1 MPRII
6 LSINAGSSSVKVSVY
21 EANGN
26 SDTPNQLAEAQV
38 EGLTAPPSRLKYERG
53 GEKVKGEEPD
63 GINTQEDAF
72 RYILDYLTKD
82 NDLPQL
88 NQKEDIKFTCHRVVH
103 GGDYPKA
110 QIIDEDTYHHIETL
124 SDLAPL

>member
-26 SDTPNQLAEAQV
+26 SDTPTQLAEAQV
-38 EGLTAPPSRLKYERG
+38 EGLTAPPTRLKYERG
-53 GEKVKGEEPD
+53 DEEVKGKELD

-82 NDLPQL
+82 NGLSQL

-103 GGDYPKA
+103 GGDYPEA

>member
-21 EANGN
+21 EAKGN

-38 EGLTAPPSRLKYERG
+38 EGLTAPPTRLKYERG
-53 GEKVKGEEPD
+53 DEKIKGKELD
-63 GINTQEDAF
+63 GINTQEDSF

-82 NDLPQL
+82 SGLPQL

-103 GGDYPKA
+103 GGDYPEA

>member
-21 EANGN
+21 EAKGN

-38 EGLTAPPSRLKYERG
+38 EGLTAPPTRLKYERG
-53 GEKVKGEEPD
+53 DEEVKGKELD

-82 NDLPQL
+82 NGLPQL
-88 NQKEDIKFTCHRVVH
+88 NQKEDIRFTCHRVVH
-103 GGDYPKA
+103 GGDYPEA

>member
-21 EANGN
+21 ETNGN

-38 EGLTAPPSRLKYERG
+38 EGLTAPPTRLKYERG
-53 GEKVKGEEPD
+53 DEKVKGKELD
-63 GINTQEDAF
+63 SINTQEDAF

>member
-21 EANGN
+21 EAKGN
-26 SDTPNQLAEAQV
+26 PDTPNQLAEAQV
-38 EGLTAPPSRLKYERG
+38 EGLTAPPTGLKYERG
-53 GEKVKGEEPD
+53 DEKIKGKELD

-82 NDLPQL
+82 SGLPQL

-103 GGDYPKA
+103 GGDYPEA

>member
-26 SDTPNQLAEAQV
+26 SDTPSQVAEAQV
-38 EGLTAPPSRLKYERG
+38 EGLTAPPSILKYERG
-53 GEKVKGEEPD
+53 GEKVKGEELE

-82 NDLPQL
+82 NGLSQL

>member
-1 MPRII
+1 MPLII

-21 EANGN
+21 ETNGN
-26 SDTPNQLAEAQV
+26 SNTPNQLAEAQV
-38 EGLTAPPSRLKYERG
+38 EGLTAPPTRLKYERG
-53 GEKVKGEEPD
+53 DERVKGKELD

-103 GGDYPKA
+103 GGDYHKS
-110 QIIDEDTYHHIETL
+110 QIIDENTYHHIETL

>member
-21 EANGN
+21 EAKGN
-26 SDTPNQLAEAQV
+26 PDTPNQLAEAQV
-38 EGLTAPPSRLKYERG
+38 EGLTAPPTRLKYERG
-53 GEKVKGEEPD
+53 DEKIKGKELD

-82 NDLPQL
+82 SGLPQL
-88 NQKEDIKFTCHRVVH
+88 NQKEDIKFMCHRVVH
-103 GGDYPKA
+103 GGDYPEA

>member
-21 EANGN
+21 EAKGN
-26 SDTPNQLAEAQV
+26 PDTPNQLAEAQV
-38 EGLTAPPSRLKYERG
+38 EGLTAPPTRFKYERG
-53 GEKVKGEEPD
+53 DEKIKGRELD

-82 NDLPQL
+82 SGLPQL

-103 GGDYPKA
+103 GGDYPEA

>member
-26 SDTPNQLAEAQV
+26 SDTPSQVAEAQV

-53 GEKVKGEEPD
+53 DEKVKGEELD

>member
-38 EGLTAPPSRLKYERG
+38 EGLTAPPSILKYERG
-53 GEKVKGEEPD
+53 GEKVKGEGLE

-82 NDLPQL
+82 NGLSQL

>member
-1 MPRII
+1 MPQII

-38 EGLTAPPSRLKYERG
+38 EGLTAPPTRLKYERG
-53 GEKVKGEEPD
+53 DEKVKGKELD

-72 RYILDYLTKD
+72 RYVLDYLTKD

>member
-53 GEKVKGEEPD
+53 GEKVKGEELD

-72 RYILDYLTKD
+72 RYILDNLTKD

>member
-26 SDTPNQLAEAQV
+26 SDTPTQLAEAQV
-38 EGLTAPPSRLKYERG
+38 EGLTAPPSILKYERG
-53 GEKVKGEEPD
+53 GEKVKGEELE

>member
-38 EGLTAPPSRLKYERG
+38 EGLTAPPTKLKYERG
-53 GEKVKGEEPD
+53 DQKVKGKELD
-63 GINTQEDAF
+63 DINTQEDAF

-82 NDLPQL
+82 NGLPQL
-88 NQKEDIKFTCHRVVH
+88 NHKEDIKFTCHRVVH

-110 QIIDEDTYHHIETL
+110 QIIDENTYHHIATL

>member
-1 MPRII
+1 MPLII

-38 EGLTAPPSRLKYERG
+38 EGLTAPPTRLKYER
-53 GEKVKGEEPD
+53 GEKVKGEELD

>member
-38 EGLTAPPSRLKYERG
+38 EGLTAPPTRLKYERG
-53 GEKVKGEEPD
+53 DEKVKGKELD

-72 RYILDYLTKD
+72 RYVLDYLTKD

-88 NQKEDIKFTCHRVVH
+88 NRKEDIKFTCHRVVH

>member
-21 EANGN
+21 EANSN
-26 SDTPNQLAEAQV
+26 SDTPSQVAEAQV

-53 GEKVKGEEPD
+53 DEKVKGEELD

-82 NDLPQL
+82 SDLPQL